1 MKASVLLLLCLLS
14 VAPFASC
21 CDAQRRE
28 DPIIAELKRQL
39 YDKDQNIRPLLHY
52 PQSVMR
58 FYRLNDQT
66 PVWLSASG
74 QQAAGQAMLLVDCV
88 LQYGLSPKDY
98 HTRELS
104 YEVLQSLSEKPDTL
118 SLATKIRF
126 EVMLTDAMIT
136 LVNNLHFGKLNP
148 DYSQSRIDAAMNMPF
163 HADDIVAKALNAKQF
178 DEAILKVQPN
188 SKEYND
194 LQYWMHLWKGQYTG
208 DCYEVPDSDVRRVA
222 VNMER
227 LRWAEINDSAAYLH
241 INIPSYTLK
250 YHLPDTDRFFKVI
263 VGKPATPT
271 PTLQSQVVYFT
282 TAPDWVVPHKI
293 LVNEILPKAL
303 NNPDY
308 LDQNKFGI
316 YDRNGLVD
324 RPDKFAI
331 QQIQKSPLGYYAKQ
345 SSGCDN
351 ALGKLVFRFQNMF
364 DVYLHDTPEQQL
376 FGNDRRAFSH
386 GCIRVQNAAQLAELL
401 LTNDGS
407 AKRIPQLKK
416 DLAKEKKENFVLNHS
431 VPVKVTY
438 LTCEMKEGY
447 LINYPDIYSLDA
459 ALIASFYDDVRLLTM
474 K

>member
-1 MKASVLLLLCLLS
+1 MKTSFLLFLYLLLA
-14 VAPFASC
+14 VPFTGG
-21 CDAQRRE
+21 CDAQRRD
-28 DPIIAELKRQL
+28 DPVVAELRKQL
-39 YDKDQNIRPLLHY
+39 YDKELNIRPLLHY

-66 PVWLSASG
+66 PVWLSSSG
-74 QQAAGQAMLLVDCV
+74 QNTAGQAMLLLDCV
-88 LQYGLSPKDY
+88 LAYGLSPKDY
-98 HTRELS
+98 HAKELS
-104 YEVLQSLSEKPDTL
+104 YNTLEALSEKQDTL

-126 EVMLTDAMIT
+126 EIMLTDAVIT
-136 LVNNLHFGKLNP
+136 LANNLHFGKLNP

-163 HADDIVAKALNAKQF
+163 HADDILAAALKVKQF
-178 DEAILKVQPN
+178 KEAILNVQPN
-188 SKEYND
+188 SKEYSD
-194 LQYWMHLWKGQYTG
+194 LQYWMRLWKGRYTG
-208 DCYEVPDSDVRRVA
+208 DCYEVPDSDVRHVA
-222 VNMER
+222 INMER
-227 LRWAEINDSAAYLH
+227 LRWASINDSAAY
-241 INIPSYTLK
+241 IQVNIPSYTLK
-250 YHLPDTDRFFKVI
+250 YHLPDTDRLFKVI

-271 PTLQSQVVYFT
+271 PTLQSEIAYFT
-282 TAPDWVVPHKI
+282 TAPDWTVPHKI

-303 NNPDY
+303 SNPAY

-324 RPDKFAI
+324 RPDKFTL

-351 ALGKLVFRFQNMF
+351 ALGSLVFRFKNLF

-407 AKRIPQLKK
+407 TKRIPQLKK
-416 DLAKEKKENFVLNHS
+416 DLAKEKKENFILNRP

-447 LINYPDIYSLDA
+447 LVNYRDIYSLDA